1 MFLVSHFCFPPR
13 LAEVCKNNNK
23 NLIMAFSNKKSTIL
37 FIFAAALSSLL
48 SLINVEATSRGL
60 QDAAAAQRS
69 EEVDPTLKRLCF
81 SAEFP
86 HECASAVVPF
96 MESGGTINAQ
106 SVLQAGLKL
115 LAQRCLQAIEQ
126 AEKLKKESK
135 SKEMT
140 DQLNFCEDQ
149 YRTIGNSTKQAAEA
163 LPARE
168 FNKLESQLGSMVTA
182 INECEAVF
190 PSGKSP
196 IRDVNLMLKMA
207 VKNNLNI
214 GNFVAMPIII
224 NT

>member
-1 MFLVSHFCFPPR
+1 
-13 LAEVCKNNNK
+13 
-23 NLIMAFSNKKSTIL
+23 MAFSNKKSTIL

-48 SLINVEATSRGL
+48 SLILNVEATSRGL
-60 QDAAAAQRS
+60 QGAAATQRS
-69 EEVDPTLKRLCF
+69 EEVDPALKRLCF

-115 LAQRCLQAIEQ
+115 LAQRSLKAIEQ

-140 DQLNFCEDQ
+140 DHLNFCEDK